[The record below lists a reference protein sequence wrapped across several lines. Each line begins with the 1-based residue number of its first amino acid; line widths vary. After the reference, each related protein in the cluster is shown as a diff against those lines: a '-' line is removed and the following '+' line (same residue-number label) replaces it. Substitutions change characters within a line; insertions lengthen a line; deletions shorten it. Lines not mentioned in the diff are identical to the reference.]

1 MNHTIRKLLLS
12 FLFLYSLS
20 FLQGQ
25 IVRVNPTNPSVEDSV
40 TIIFDA
46 SQGNRALKGHRGPV
60 YMHTGVIIGTPEEPS
75 GWRYVQ
81 GEWGTDDPRMR
92 MKKIG
97 TDLYQIKFHIRSF
110 YGIPPSEAL
119 LQLSFVFRNQN
130 GSLVAKQIGE
140 SDIYYP
146 QLEVLEHGPLEKA
159 NASNAQFMSRL
170 KSIKSFRDGSILLGS
185 GEQAILLRSF
195 GERSFQLIYY
205 PLGFSEIPN
214 SEAVIANSEVFTNS
228 YDPYGTKPISI
239 PLANQYSLHIEREPF
254 YFSLRKGGETIW
266 ELEKGFFYHTNDPQ
280 IGPLSGLRAQ
290 LSPSEQIYGTGSRAL
305 PINRRGQRLYA
316 YNTAS
321 YGYTLGEDDLNIS
334 IPMVLSNKGYALFFD
349 SYRRAYFD
357 IGQTD
362 NEVLEFGVKD
372 SMLST
377 FVIFDE
383 RPTHLLEEYTR
394 LTGRQPLPPRWALG
408 YIQSRFGYKTQ
419 AEAEEIVNKTK
430 AAGIP
435 LDAILMD
442 LYWFG
447 GTERMGD
454 LKWDRT
460 AFPNPEG
467 MIDNFDKQGVKTI
480 LITETYF
487 VEGTDHYETLS
498 DKGLFAKDENGL
510 SLKIP
515 DFWAGPAAILD
526 VTQAEAKDW
535 LWPFY
540 QKQIDIGV
548 AGWWSDSGEPENHPL
563 KMRHELGKAEDIHNV
578 YGSHWS
584 KLLFEQHQYYNA
596 DYRFFNLTRSGY
608 AGMQRFATFPW
619 SGDVSRSWDAFR
631 AQPMIML
638 GAGLNGI
645 AYMHADLG
653 GFTGGPKDPE
663 LYRRWL
669 QMGTFVPIMRVH
681 GDASAFAPEPI
692 FYDEFTQG
700 VVKKFIKL
708 RYQLMPYN
716 YTLSYQNHT
725 QGAPLARPFWYH
737 YPNDSTAASIDNA
750 YLWGENIAVFPIFE
764 KGATSVERYLP
775 AGQWY
780 DYWNDEVWRGG
791 SFKEFRL
798 SQENMPLFVKAGAFV
813 PMFEKAVE
821 NSSQINGKSFEIHYY
836 LGESASEGQLFWDDG
851 ISTETLRSKR
861 YQLLKFTANPSPK
874 KIFLTISSPE
884 KTYYNKLETL
894 MISLHGLDDPPAK
907 VKING
912 KKIPL
917 VPVNSMDEEGKI
929 FRIPVVFKGEN
940 VEIEIKR

>member
-1 MNHTIRKLLLS
+1 MNHTTRRLLLG
-12 FLFLYSLS
+12 FLFVYCLS

-25 IVRVNPTNPSVEDSV
+25 IVRVNPASPTVDDTVS
-40 TIIFDA
+40 IIFDA

-60 YMHTGVIIGTPEEPS
+60 YMHTGLIIGTAEDPS

-81 GEWGTDDPRMR
+81 GEWGTDDARMR

-110 YGIPPSEAL
+110 YGVPPTDPL

-159 NASNAQFMSRL
+159 SAANALFMTRL
-170 KSIKSFRDGSILLGS
+170 ESIKSFRDGSILLGA

-195 GERSFQLIYY
+195 GERSLQMVYY
-205 PLGFSEIPN
+205 PSGFTQIPI
-214 SEAVIANSEVFTNS
+214 SEAIIAAPEVFTHS
-228 YDPYGTKPISI
+228 FDPYGTKPIHI
-239 PLANQYSLHIEREPF
+239 PLSKQYQLIIDREPF
-254 YFSLRKGGETIW
+254 KLSLSNGKEVLW
-266 ELEKGFFYHTNDPQ
+266 ESERGFFYDMSDPQ
-280 IGPLSGLRAQ
+280 IGALTGIRSQ
-290 LSPSEQIYGTGSRAL
+290 LAPSEQIFGSGSRAL

-334 IPMVLSNKGYALFFD
+334 IPFLLSDKGYGLFFD
-349 SYRRAYFD
+349 SYRRGYFD
-357 IGQTD
+357 IGQSDT
-362 NEVLEFGVKD
+362 EVLEFGVKD
-372 SMLST
+372 SVLST
-377 FVIFDE
+377 FFIFDE
-383 RPTHLLEEYTR
+383 RPAYLLAEYTR
-394 LTGRQPLPPRWALG
+394 LTGRQPMPPRWALG

-419 AEAEEIVNKTK
+419 AEAIDIVNKTK
-430 AAGIP
+430 TAGFP
-435 LDAILMD
+435 LDATLMD

-447 GTERMGD
+447 GKARMGD
-454 LKWDRT
+454 LKWDRK
-460 AFPNPEG
+460 AFPDPEG
-467 MIDNFDKQGVKTI
+467 MISQFDKQGIKTI

-487 VEGTDHYETLS
+487 VEGTEHYESLAE
-498 DKGLFAKDENGL
+498 KGLFGKDENGL

-526 VTQAEAKDW
+526 ITQAEAKDW
-535 LWPFY
+535 LWPYY
-540 QKQIDIGV
+540 QRQIDKGI
-548 AGWWSDSGEPENHPL
+548 AGWWSDSGEPENHPH
-563 KMRHELGKAEDIHNV
+563 KMRHELGKAEEIHNI
-578 YGSHWS
+578 YGSYWS
-584 KLLFEQHQYYNA
+584 KALYEQHQYYNA
-596 DYRFFNLTRSGY
+596 DQRFFNLTRAGY
-608 AGMQRFATFPW
+608 AGMQRYATFPW

-638 GAGLNGI
+638 GASLNGL

-669 QMGTFVPIMRVH
+669 QMGAFVPIMRVH
-681 GDASAFAPEPI
+681 GDASGIAPEPI
-692 FYDEFTQG
+692 FYDEFTQE

-708 RYQLMPYN
+708 RYQFLPYN
-716 YTLSYQNHT
+716 YTLAYQNHT
-725 QGAPLARPFWYH
+725 QGSPLARPFWYH
-737 YPNDSTAASIDNA
+737 FPDDSSAASVDNA
-750 YLWGENIAVFPIFE
+750 YLWGKEMLVYPIFE
-764 KGATSVERYLP
+764 QGATSVERYLP

-780 DYWNDEVWRGG
+780 HYWTDELWQGP
-791 SFKEFRL
+791 SFKEF
-798 SQENMPLFVKAGAFV
+798 SVNQESMPLFVKAGAFI
-813 PMFEKAVE
+813 PTYPQAVE
-821 NSSQINGKSFEIHYY
+821 NSSQISGKSFEIHYY
-836 LGESASEGQLFWDDG
+836 LSQTNSTGQLFWDDG
-851 ISTETLRSKR
+851 ISTETLRSR
-861 YQLLKFTANPSPK
+861 RFQLLKFSASPSRKKLLITIAN
-874 KIFLTISSPE
+874 TD
-884 KTYYNKLETL
+884 KTYYNKLENL
-894 MISLHGLDDPPAK
+894 MIALHGLDSPPSK

-917 VPVNSMDEEGKI
+917 VAVNSLDEAGKI